1 VLFVGEHDVR
11 LARRRTPTIGSGLVA
26 RRMLMP
32 RRAARRAALALSGI
46 ALLTASG
53 CGVAQS
59 GNVERGQQ
67 LFTSKCASCHA
78 LKDAGSSGALQGPDL
93 DAAFAEARAS
103 GMDSDTI
110 AGVVKAQVENP
121 RPSTDN
127 PSVSMPANLVT
138 GDDLED
144 VASYVASVAGA
155 PGIEGPK
162 LPDDPG
168 APVFANNQCA
178 GCHTLKAADAAG
190 TTGPNLDQEIPGQSA
205 AEVKKS
211 IVDPSAKITPDYS
224 DVMPQNFGQLISPQ
238 ELDALVQF
246 LLQYSGKQGGKQK

>member
-1 VLFVGEHDVR
+1 
-11 LARRRTPTIGSGLVA
+11 
-26 RRMLMP
+26 MP
-32 RRAARRAALALSGI
+32 RRAARRATLALSGI

-59 GNVERGQQ
+59 GSVDRGQQ

-78 LKDAGSSGALQGPDL
+78 LKDAGSTGALQGPDL
-93 DAAFAEARAS
+93 DAAFAQARAS

-121 RPSTDN
+121 RPSTNN
-127 PSVSMPANLVT
+127 PSVSMPAELVT
-138 GDDLED
+138 GEDLDD

-155 PGIEGPK
+155 PGIKGPQ

-168 APVFANNQCA
+168 ASVFANNQCS
-178 GCHTLKAADAAG
+178 GCHTLKAAGAAG
-190 TTGPNLDQEIPGQSA
+190 TTGPNLDQKIPGQSA

-211 IVDPSAKITPDYS
+211 IVDPSANIVAGYP
-224 DVMPQNFGQLISPQ
+224 DVMPKNFAQLISPQ
-238 ELDALVQF
+238 ELNDLVNF
-246 LLQYSGKQGGKQK
+246 LLKYSGNQSRTKK

>member
-1 VLFVGEHDVR
+1 
-11 LARRRTPTIGSGLVA
+11 VA

-32 RRAARRAALALSGI
+32 RRAARRATLALSGL

-59 GNVERGQQ
+59 GNIDRGQQ

-78 LKDAGSSGALQGPDL
+78 LKDAGSTGALQGPDL

-127 PSVSMPANLVT
+127 PSVSMPAELVT
-138 GDDLED
+138 GEDLDD

-155 PGIEGPK
+155 PGIEGPQ
-162 LPDDPG
+162 LPNDPG
-168 APVFANNQCA
+168 ASVFANNQCS
-178 GCHTLKAADAAG
+178 GCHTLKAAGAAG
-190 TTGPNLDQEIPGQSA
+190 TTGPNLDQVIPGQSA

-211 IVDPSAKITPDYS
+211 IVDPGAKIAQSYPDL
-224 DVMPQNFGQLISPQ
+224 MPKNFGQLISPQ
-238 ELDALVQF
+238 ELNALVQF
-246 LLQYSGKQGGKQK
+246 LLKYSGKQGGTQK

>member
-1 VLFVGEHDVR
+1 M
-11 LARRRTPTIGSGLVA
+11 A

-32 RRAARRAALALSGI
+32 RRAARRATLALSGI

-59 GNVERGQQ
+59 GSVDRGRQ

-78 LKDAGSSGALQGPDL
+78 LKDAGSTGALQGPDL
-93 DAAFAEARAS
+93 DAAFAQARAS

-121 RPSTDN
+121 RPSTNN

-144 VASYVASVAGA
+144 VASYVASVAGV
-155 PGIEGPK
+155 PGIKGPQ
-162 LPDDPG
+162 LPNDPG
-168 APVFANNQCA
+168 ATVFANNQCS
-178 GCHTLKAADAAG
+178 GCHTLKAAGASG
-190 TTGPNLDQEIPGQSA
+190 TTGPDLDKVIPGMSA
-205 AEVKKS
+205 AEVKQS
-211 IVDPSAKITPDYS
+211 IVDPGAKIAPGYA
-224 DVMPQNFGQLISPQ
+224 DVMPKNFGQLISPQ
-238 ELDALVQF
+238 ELSDLVNF
-246 LLQYSGKQGGKQK
+246 LLKYSGSQGGGKQG

>member
-1 VLFVGEHDVR
+1 
-11 LARRRTPTIGSGLVA
+11 
-26 RRMLMP
+26 MLMP
-32 RRAARRAALALSGI
+32 RRAARRATLALSGI

-59 GNVERGQQ
+59 GSVDRGRQ

-78 LKDAGSSGALQGPDL
+78 LKDAGSTGALQGPDL
-93 DAAFAEARAS
+93 DAAFAQARAS

-127 PSVSMPANLVT
+127 PSVSMPAELVT
-138 GDDLED
+138 GEDLED

-155 PGIEGPK
+155 PGIKGPQ

-168 APVFANNQCA
+168 ATVFANNQCS
-178 GCHTLKAADAAG
+178 GCHTLEAAGAAG
-190 TTGPNLDQEIPGQSA
+190 TTGPDLDDVIPKMSA
-205 AEVKKS
+205 AEVKQS
-211 IVDPSAKITPDYS
+211 IVDPSAKIAQGYA
-224 DVMPQNFGQLISPQ
+224 DVMPQNFGQLISPP

-246 LLQYSGKQGGKQK
+246 LLEYSGKQGVEQK